1 MTGPSDQSRIFMLTL
16 VATGP
21 GDPYHGI
28 KALLKLA
35 LRRYGLRCVNA
46 REIAPP
52 STPERTRADE
62 ISIHA
67 GILGRLPR

>member
-1 MTGPSDQSRIFMLTL
+1 MTAAPDPPRIFTLTL

-35 LRRYGLRCVNA
+35 LRRYGLRCTMA
-46 REIAPP
+46 RELPP
-52 STPERTRADE
+52 VKSGEKPPKPVASGPQITSQST
-62 ISIHA
+62 
-67 GILGRLPR
+67 